1 MEKIWFL
8 LLIVGLLFLLP
19 IYATF
24 ILSGRLARE
33 EERIAQ
39 QLTDNDFEESPNE

>member
-8 LLIVGLLFLLP
+8 LIIVGLLFLLP

-24 ILSGRLARE
+24 IISGRIARE
-33 EERIAQ
+33 EEATAHTF
-39 QLTDNDFEESPNE
+39 TDNGKESLEQ